1 MNLPWTPRQ
10 LARAGSV
17 VIVILA
23 SIVSVRLF
31 LAIDGASHSVSD
43 TLLGFVPNDVVIW
56 AVALGGIWLLGRAA
70 ARRRR

>member
-1 MNLPWTPRQ
+1 VNVPWTPRR
-10 LARAGSV
+10 LASAGSV
-17 VIVILA
+17 VLVVLA

-56 AVALGGIWLLGRAA
+56 AVALAGIWLLRRAA
-70 ARRRR
+70 TSGGR